1 MAIGS
6 KQKNSQPNAAVSGYK
21 ESSFSLFSSLPLQVL
36 MNGSREDWHTVNAL
50 KHHFFYRIQ
59 SLSTLVTATQNK
71 NNKSVSMLITL
82 STLCICAATR
92 HMAKSLCGKVKIFH
106 CSAANLWAEFRIW
119 LRKLWWWCFWREG
132 AGWSLSPPSDLS
144 PPKPSQVHGVLLYS
158 SLGHCC
164 TSH

>member
-1 MAIGS
+1 MLQWVVI
-6 KQKNSQPNAAVSGYK
+6 KNQVFLYFLRCLCKSWWMAAVKTDTQLMRWNIIFFIVSNHCPPLPPPHK
-21 ESSFSLFSSLPLQVL
+21 TKTTKAKTCSL
-36 MNGSREDWHTVNAL
+36 
-50 KHHFFYRIQ
+50 
-59 SLSTLVTATQNK
+59 
-71 NNKSVSMLITL
+71 LITL
-82 STLCICAATR
+82 STLCICAATV

-106 CSAANLWAEFRIW
+106 CSEANLWAEFRIW

-164 TSH
+164 T